1 MNFLNPKSLGIRGLQ
16 SEEDSSIFCKV
27 ETIKQVQAVLC
38 VLPNALLVTLQKMPK
53 IQGLQEGAAVDG
65 YQPPP
70 PYRLKMLLCSI
81 ALVPFK
87 AIFGIEGIHE
97 EHE

>member
-53 IQGLQEGAAVDG
+53 IQGLYESMAVDRG
-65 YQPPP
+65 HPPP